1 MKKQILKIGVSLVL
15 MALVATT
22 LNMASGVPVL
32 LTLGLLFAGGFAKG
46 LLNYN
51 APKGLAYD
59 GFVISDTTYA
69 GEAASRFIVK
79 AITDNETVQGGH
91 IYVKDGIK
99 KKFTIPRWDA
109 DYEDFVQARAATP
122 TSKGTM
128 TVTGKVL
135 DPADYMIYTEFNPR
149 DYEEHW
155 FATQLNP
162 TLIDRSLPATVES
175 TTIQEVLKRH
185 NRYLNKAIWNSS
197 IATGT
202 ADLYN
207 FYDGLIQKAE
217 DATGGSDDTN
227 VVASPTTLSAANIQA
242 ELLKGWVLIPAALRY
257 DPKMK
262 IFMNYETYDL
272 YMQSQIA
279 QTYKGEDITMGG
291 VARFKGMQVVKIN
304 DFPSDCYFIAK
315 GDASME
321 SNLWLGLNS
330 TQDATLELKQ
340 LQANSE
346 LWFIKM
352 LMKVDV
358 QIGWNSETVLYGTL

>member
-1 MKKQILKIGVSLVL
+1 MRKQILKIGVSLVL
-15 MALVATT
+15 MSLVAGA
-22 LNMASGVPVL
+22 LFMAFGVNPI
-32 LTLGLLFAGGFAKG
+32 LTFSALFIGGAIKG
-46 LLNYN
+46 LIGSTESN
-51 APKGLAYD
+51 GLAYS

-69 GEAASRFIVK
+69 GEAASTFIVK
-79 AITDNETVQGGH
+79 AITSNETVQGGH

-109 DYEDFVQARAATP
+109 DYEDFIQARAATP
-122 TSKGTM
+122 TSQGTM

-135 DPADYMIYTEFNPR
+135 DPADYMVYTEFNPR

-155 FATQLNP
+155 FATQLQP

-202 ADLYN
+202 ANLYN

-227 VVASPTTLSAANIQA
+227 VVTTPLTLSAVNIQA
-242 ELLKGWVLIPAALRY
+242 ELLRGWNLIPAALRY

-262 IFMNYETYDL
+262 IFMNYETYDF
-272 YMQSQIA
+272 YMASQIA

-304 DFPSDCYFIAK
+304 DFPADCYFIAK

>member
-1 MKKQILKIGVSLVL
+1 
-15 MALVATT
+15 
-22 LNMASGVPVL
+22 
-32 LTLGLLFAGGFAKG
+32 
-46 LLNYN
+46 
-51 APKGLAYD
+51 
-59 GFVISDTTYA
+59 
-69 GEAASRFIVK
+69 
-79 AITDNETVQGGH
+79 
-91 IYVKDGIK
+91 
-99 KKFTIPRWDA
+99 
-109 DYEDFVQARAATP
+109 
-122 TSKGTM
+122 M

-242 ELLKGWVLIPAALRY
+242 ELLKGWELIPAALRY
-257 DPKMK
+257 EPKMK

-279 QTYKGEDITMGG
+279 QTYKGEDITMNK
-291 VARFKGMQVVKIN
+291 VKKFQVKKKT
-304 DFPSDCYFIAK
+304 F
-315 GDASME
+315 
-321 SNLWLGLNS
+321 LNGP
-330 TQDATLELKQ
+330 LKT
-340 LQANSE
+340 A
-346 LWFIKM
+346 
-352 LMKVDV
+352 
-358 QIGWNSETVLYGTL
+358 